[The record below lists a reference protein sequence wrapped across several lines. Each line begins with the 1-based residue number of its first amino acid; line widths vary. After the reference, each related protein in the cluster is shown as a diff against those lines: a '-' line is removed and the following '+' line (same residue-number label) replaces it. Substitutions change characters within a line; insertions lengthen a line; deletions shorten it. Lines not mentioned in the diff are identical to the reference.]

1 MESDIQKIFSY
12 DSLYEAVNLSED
24 VEIDNFDKILT
35 ELVNDNYIEIKLY
48 EDSYVYCA
56 KETIS
61 WSDISNFEDNL
72 KQRILLTLIPNPTT
86 FFILCNTQKGK
97 TKIVSKELFEWSKN
111 VHSKIVSFIIVDNDK
126 TLADQSEE
134 SILKNIGSLNV
145 EIFKLS
151 SNSTINIS
159 QIRTY
164 IDAYEHAKEG
174 DEYKMPLIL
183 ALANDKQNAKILELL
198 LHIQK
203 KAERKSLLRYGI
215 IWDEADKTYPILRK
229 KQTTIK
235 GNNYAYSDFIVN
247 NNKSLHRLGF
257 VSATEG
263 ELLDEDYPECANA
276 HLYPYEIDEDD
287 LQNYRAFHHED
298 STKHIHLE
306 PFTCKQTSNG
316 YAINIIEKY
325 PDYFTTPLFL
335 NSGEVYYRKTIVNS
349 NMSSSDMLEF
359 ANYVK
364 DKNMYALTFNMLGLR
379 LYRNGYPTEKFKIK
393 GKKFNEILYF
403 VYKKYKLDDKPI
415 FIIGRRKVDRG
426 LGFHFAPREN
436 KDITISYEG
445 ETLLCKNMDSLI
457 WTDMILG
464 KIEDKNTAVQKAGRL
479 AGIIAQ
485 SPQYCGELHF
495 WTDDKTNHLI
505 LRHNRVV
512 DKANELRGQSSISNA
527 MKKAKQDIPAIILRV
542 EDPRKTVPKI
552 YEVSKELLIKLYSF
566 KDHND
571 KKDYL
576 MSILKD
582 IDSDFHDEIFNYK
595 CIQISKPVTENSKKK
610 NIYELIN
617 AAKNNKPYKVGVP
630 KELENENCY
639 FCNIDSESEPST
651 EANTPKFCFMVWK
664 GKPL

>member
-1 MESDIQKIFSY
+1 METDIQKIFSY

-24 VEIDNFDKILT
+24 VEIEIFDIILT
-35 ELVNDNYIEIKLY
+35 ELINDNYIEIKLY

-111 VHSKIVSFIIVDNDK
+111 TYSKIVSFIIVDNDK

-203 KAERKSLLRYGI
+203 KVERKSLLRYGI
-215 IWDEADKTYPILRK
+215 IWDEADKTYPILRNK
-229 KQTTIK
+229 KTTIK
-235 GNNYAYSDFIVN
+235 GNNYSYSDFIVN
-247 NNKSLHRLGF
+247 NSKSLHRLGF

-276 HLYPYEIDEDD
+276 HLYPYEIDEND
-287 LQNYRAFHHED
+287 LQNYRVFHHED
-298 STKHIHLE
+298 ATKHIHLE

-335 NSGEVYYRKTIVNS
+335 NSGEIYYRKTIVNS

-445 ETLLCKNMDSLI
+445 ETILCKNMDSLI

-527 MKKAKQDIPAIILRV
+527 MKKAKEEIPAIISRV

-552 YEVSKELLIKLYSF
+552 YEVSKELLTKLESLKKENKEKFLLNEFLKEKDPEYYS
-566 KDHND
+566 
-571 KKDYL
+571 L
-576 MSILKD
+576 LSTCIC
-582 IDSDFHDEIFNYK
+582 IEITKAAAESTRKRF
-595 CIQISKPVTENSKKK
+595 
-610 NIYELIN
+610 IYDLVK
-617 AAKNNKPYKVGVP
+617 AANENKPFKVGVHTKYE
-630 KELENENCY
+630 KENVYLCKFDYGENES
-639 FCNIDSESEPST
+639 DV
-651 EANTPKFCFMVWK
+651 PKLCFMVWK
-664 GKPL
+664 GKSV